1 MRLKFCTLPLFAFV
15 LVACGEEAET
25 SAFDVGTS
33 LELDVEL
40 IDRGVPDMSFDQM
53 LESDSARPDATLTDM
68 AVLPSSADCTSWAD
82 VTNAQLVS
90 TLHQHLVNT
99 YVPITPTP
107 NFGGNPDR
115 YTTARQLMFT
125 RVERFQRD
133 DEVYVV
139 QCIYTNDTEFTPP
152 DRDPDDDAINCEH
165 IWPRARLDS
174 DRSSRLYEHQQSD
187 IHHLAPSRPSANSLR
202 GSLPFGEVV
211 RDANRS
217 AEPSVE
223 GRDERG
229 DRVFEPQDSSKGDIA
244 RVLFYMSIRWG
255 LNITGV
261 EEMYLRQWHN
271 ADPVS
276 LDEQAKNDERAN
288 IQGNR
293 NPFIDCPNLVDRID
307 EFDAFTTV
315 DTLQTLPFP

>member
-1 MRLKFCTLPLFAFV
+1 M
-15 LVACGEEAET
+15 
-25 SAFDVGTS
+25 
-33 LELDVEL
+33 
-40 IDRGVPDMSFDQM
+40 
-53 LESDSARPDATLTDM
+53 
-68 AVLPSSADCTSWAD
+68 
-82 VTNAQLVS
+82 
-90 TLHQHLVNT
+90 
-99 YVPITPTP
+99 
-107 NFGGNPDR
+107 
-115 YTTARQLMFT
+115 
-125 RVERFQRD
+125 
-133 DEVYVV
+133 
-139 QCIYTNDTEFTPP
+139 
-152 DRDPDDDAINCEH
+152 
-165 IWPRARLDS
+165 
-174 DRSSRLYEHQQSD
+174 
-187 IHHLAPSRPSANSLR
+187 
-202 GSLPFGEVV
+202 

-293 NPFIDCPNLVDRID
+293 NPSSIAQISWTESASLTP
-307 EFDAFTTV
+307 
-315 DTLQTLPFP
+315 LQRSIRYKRYRFPSQTRNPSRYLSNARPSGTSVALECSMSDSAKRAADPPIIQGVSLHADSYSVKSSRRSRSGT